1 VYGVDMAKVR
11 FQMFIDENQKEALER
26 LQHDYKV
33 SVAEIIRKAIGRLL
47 AEYERK
53 EERPLK
59 DSIAERLLSVAGT
72 CKGGPKDLA
81 NAHDKYL
88 YNISRK

>member
-1 VYGVDMAKVR
+1 MAKVR

-33 SVAEIIRKAIGRLL
+33 SVAEIIRKAIDRLL
-47 AEYERK
+47 TEYTAK
-53 EERPLK
+53 EERPLR
-59 DSIAERLLSVAGT
+59 DSMAEKLLSAAGA

-81 NAHDKYL
+81 DEHDKYL
-88 YNISRK
+88 YGTPGK

>member
-1 VYGVDMAKVR
+1 MAKVR

-33 SVAEIIRKAIGRLL
+33 SVAEIIRKAIDRLL
-47 AEYERK
+47 TEYKAK
-53 EERPLK
+53 EERPLR
-59 DSIAERLLSVAGT
+59 DSMAEKLLSAAGA

-81 NAHDKYL
+81 DEHDKYL
-88 YNISRK
+88 YGMPGK

>member
-1 VYGVDMAKVR
+1 MPKVR

-33 SVAEIIRKAIGRLL
+33 SVAEIIRKAIDRLL
-47 AEYERK
+47 TEYTAK
-53 EERPLK
+53 EERPLR
-59 DSIAERLLSVAGT
+59 DSMAEKLLSAAGA

-81 NAHDKYL
+81 DEHDKYL
-88 YNISRK
+88 YGMPGK

>member
-1 VYGVDMAKVR
+1 MAKVR

-33 SVAEIIRKAIGRLL
+33 SVAEIIRKAIDRLL
-47 AEYERK
+47 TEYTAK
-53 EERPLK
+53 EERPLR
-59 DSIAERLLSVAGT
+59 DSMAEKLLSAAGA

-81 NAHDKYL
+81 DEHDKYL
-88 YNISRK
+88 YGMPRK

>member
-1 VYGVDMAKVR
+1 MAKVR

-33 SVAEIIRKAIGRLL
+33 SVAEIIRKAIDRLL
-47 AEYERK
+47 TEYTAK
-53 EERPLK
+53 EERPLR
-59 DSIAERLLSVAGT
+59 DSMAEKLLSAAGA

-81 NAHDKYL
+81 DEHDKYL
-88 YNISRK
+88 YGMPGK

>member
-1 VYGVDMAKVR
+1 MAKVR

-33 SVAEIIRKAIGRLL
+33 SVAEIIRKAIDRLL
-47 AEYERK
+47 TEYTAK
-53 EERPLK
+53 EERPLR
-59 DSIAERLLSVAGT
+59 DSMAEKLLSAAGA

-81 NAHDKYL
+81 DGHDKYL
-88 YNISRK
+88 YGMPGK

>member
-1 VYGVDMAKVR
+1 MAKVR

-26 LQHDYKV
+26 LQHDYQV

-47 AEYERK
+47 IEYEGK
-53 EERPLK
+53 KERPLK
-59 DSIAERLLSVAGT
+59 DPIVERLLSVAGT

-81 NAHDKYL
+81 DAHDKYL
-88 YNISRK
+88 YNIPRK